1 MITVLV
7 QFDLPEPVSLD
18 EASKTFQHSAPKY
31 VAVPGLIRKYY
42 IRSEDGAVAG
52 GIYLWESRQAADA
65 VYAGEWL
72 ERVTKLY
79 GGPPRITYFDTPVM
93 VDDGQVVVDNAA

>member
-1 MITVLV
+1 MITALV
-7 QFDLPEPVSLD
+7 QFDLPEPVSLE

-31 VAVPGLIRKYY
+31 VDVPGLVRKYY

-52 GIYLWESRQAADA
+52 GIYLWESRRAAEE
-65 VYAGEWL
+65 VYAGDWL

-93 VDDGQVVVDNAA
+93 VDDGRVVVDAGG